1 MDKLSVPAILLISIP
16 EEIMI
21 SALGLLLFGIRPKGR
36 FLVFIGILQSLIS
49 YLVRQMPLFFGLHII
64 VQALLFALVITL
76 ILQLPYR
83 ISMTAMTVSITIYAV
98 LEGIFVPW
106 LVAITDIPLA
116 VILASTKLR
125 ILYFLPQG
133 IMMLIIVFLV
143 HHYDFKLFS
152 HYYLEIDGR
161 GKWWRS

>member
-1 MDKLSVPAILLISIP
+1 MDKLPVLAILLISIP

-21 SALGLLLFGIRPKGR
+21 SALGLFLFGIRPKGR
-36 FLVFIGILQSLIS
+36 FLILIGILQSLIS
-49 YLVRQMPLFFGLHII
+49 YLVRQLPLFFGLHVII
-64 VQALLFALVITL
+64 QALLFALVITL
-76 ILQLPYR
+76 IIQLPYR
-83 ISMTAMTVSITIYAV
+83 VSLTAMTVSITIYAV
-98 LEGIFVPW
+98 MEAIFVPL
-106 LVAITDIPLA
+106 LVAITDVPLA

-152 HYYLEIDGR
+152 HYYSETEGR

>member
-1 MDKLSVPAILLISIP
+1 
-16 EEIMI
+16 MI
-21 SALGLLLFGIRPKGR
+21 SALGLFLFGIRPKGR
-36 FLVFIGILQSLIS
+36 FLILIGILQSLIS
-49 YLVRQMPLFFGLHII
+49 YLARQMPLFFGLHII
-64 VQALLFALVITL
+64 VQALLFALVIIL

-83 ISMTAMTVSITIYAV
+83 ISLTAMMASITIYAV
-98 LEGIFVPW
+98 LEGIFVPG
-106 LVAITDIPLA
+106 LVEMTDIPLA

-152 HYYLEIDGR
+152 QYYSETEDS
-161 GKWWRS
+161 GKWWRT